1 MQRFRRNYRFNRVVL
16 LAVALLVSNIAA
28 MSCAM
33 AYSLCDDCPEHT
45 PVLCVDSCATGEAVI
60 SDQSLDTESDHF
72 RPVSISDH
80 ASPADADY
88 SADQFLLVENRS
100 PDPQS
105 SPPLHLL
112 LCVFLK

>member
-1 MQRFRRNYRFNRVVL
+1 MQRIRRQYRFNRVVL
-16 LAVALLVSNIAA
+16 LAIALLVSNIAA

-45 PVLCVDSCATGEAVI
+45 PVLCTDSCATTEAVI

-72 RPVSISDH
+72 RPVLISSTASSID
-80 ASPADADY
+80 AIYAADRFSLAD
-88 SADQFLLVENRS
+88 NRP

-105 SPPLHLL
+105 SPPLHLQ
-112 LCVFLK
+112 LCIFLQ